1 MLRCLA
7 AAIFITVFVLIYRG
21 AGDVENLEISE
32 QRDER
37 LNLEMAR
44 SKSVRRGARVQ
55 RVPVVT
61 PQQREAALSA
71 LIAAAEI
78 EVSKKESVQWSER
91 HFRNHLTKL
100 NSEDVKALSTRL
112 FESKV
117 PAVKMAEG
125 NYEEAAFRNW
135 SLGRFETNHS
145 KLISGLVG
153 KLANED
159 FTDTVSWLNSLPIFQ
174 TNTQLSRFVY
184 NEIIS
189 AGATQAP
196 REAWLVYQQRC
207 QPWGG

>member
-100 NSEDVKALSTRL
+100 NSEDVRVLLMRF

-117 PAVKMAEG
+117 PSVEV
-125 NYEEAAFRNW
+125 NDVEAAIRNW

-153 KLANED
+153 KLVNED
-159 FTDTVSWLNSLPIFQ
+159 FTDTVSWLDSLPIFQ

-189 AGATQAP
+189 AGAAQAP